1 MFKKLLNKKLLKNQK
16 GLTLIELLAVIVIL
30 AIVAAIAVPAIGNII
45 NKSRDRAIL
54 AEGSN
59 ILAGA
64 KIAHLDGACVDDT
77 CSEAELTGFV
87 DGIDFTKYEVS
98 VTYTPSGTGQGWA
111 VTYSRF
117 GDIKKDELKVGG
129 ANGTTP
135 VPEATLNAALTN
147 SGGKPTETPTPS
159 GDGS

>member
-64 KIAHLDGACVDDT
+64 KIAHLDGECDDNT
-77 CSEAELTGFV
+77 CNEDDLAGFV

-98 VTYTPSGTGQGWA
+98 VTYTPTGTGQGWA

-117 GDIKKDELKVGG
+117 GEIKNTELQVGG

-135 VPEATLNAALTN
+135 VPETTLNTALTN